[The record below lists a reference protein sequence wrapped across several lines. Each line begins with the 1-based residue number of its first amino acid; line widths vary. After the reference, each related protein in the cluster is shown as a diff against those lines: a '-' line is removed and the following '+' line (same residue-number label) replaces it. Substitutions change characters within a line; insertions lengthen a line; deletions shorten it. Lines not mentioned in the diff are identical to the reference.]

1 MTQYQITMGRQGV
14 QHSEKCGVLESFCRT
29 REAAQNWELELGG
42 FMKEMGLWRGRPS
55 TCLPSDSRPWC
66 LRSCTGMRMSPSRL
80 PSSTAS
86 GMADVQVQ
94 GEGRDQDANIWRG
107 SRSSIGECDGARK
120 ALWIEADRRHLVE
133 VARALGLEGTSPSS
147 TPGVAVKG

>member
-14 QHSEKCGVLESFCRT
+14 QHSEKCGVLGSFCRT

-66 LRSCTGMRMSPSRL
+66 LRSCTGMRCHH
-80 PSSTAS
+80 
-86 GMADVQVQ
+86 Q
-94 GEGRDQDANIWRG
+94 GTEQHSQRNGR
-107 SRSSIGECDGARK
+107 RSSARRGTRSRRK
-120 ALWIEADRRHLVE
+120 YLERLEVLNRRVRWSPQALWIEADRRHLVE